1 MAHTQKKLAD
11 KTIVICGA
19 SSGIGRAT
27 ALEFAKKGCTLV
39 LAARR
44 EAVLEQLAVE
54 CIFAGA
60 AEAVAVRADV
70 TVANDLLRV
79 ADAALQ
85 LSGVIDVWIN
95 NAGIGAVGHF
105 DQIPVEVHEQVIKTS
120 LMGHL
125 NGAHAVLP
133 VFKQQGY
140 GTLINTISVGGWVPE
155 PYAVSYS
162 AAKYG
167 LRGFS
172 DALRCEL
179 HNTQIHVCD
188 VYPAYIDTPGFQHG
202 GNYIGRKLKPIP
214 PVFPAIQVA
223 KAMVKLAKRPKESV
237 YVGATAKPYKA
248 MNMAAPRATRALVT
262 GIVENYFHRAKPAP
276 ISSGA
281 IFEPGTHTEVSG
293 GWLKPNEF
301 RNKKLIA
308 GLVVGG
314 LAAGFFAW
322 KKSKA
327 GKAPKVVPEFRNT
340 I

>member
-1 MAHTQKKLAD
+1 MKNRRTLNE

-27 ALEFAKKGCTLV
+27 ALEFAKQGCNIV

-44 EAVLEQLAVE
+44 ETVLEQLAVE

-60 AEAVAVRADV
+60 TEAIAIGADV
-70 TVANDLLRV
+70 TIPEDLLVV

-85 LSGVIDVWIN
+85 LTGAIDVWIN
-95 NAGIGAVGHF
+95 NAGIGAVGEF
-105 DQIPVEVHEQVIKTS
+105 DEIPIEVHEQVIKTS

-125 NGAHAVLP
+125 NGAHAILP
-133 VFKQQGY
+133 IFKEQEY

-179 HNTQIHVCD
+179 GKYKDIYVCD

-202 GNYIGRKLKPIP
+202 GNYIGKKLKPIP
-214 PVFPAIQVA
+214 PVFPAQHVA
-223 KAMVKLAKRPKESV
+223 KAMVKLAKYPKESV

-248 MNMAAPRATRALVT
+248 MHMAAPQATRALVT
-262 GIVENYFHRAKPAP
+262 GIVENYFDRAKPAP

-281 IFEPGTHTEVSG
+281 IFEPGSHTTISG

-301 RNKKLIA
+301 KNKKLMAALI
-308 GLVVGG
+308 LGG
-314 LAAGFFAW
+314 LAGGFMAW
-322 KKSKA
+322 RKLKTKQPA
-327 GKAPKVVPEFRNT
+327 KVLPEFRST